1 MLVALGLVAM
11 AGPSSP
17 PATSQDCQPLG
28 FASDVVPIH
37 YIARDDPSPR
47 GFIVFVAH
55 RRGC

>member
-17 PATSQDCQPLG
+17 PATSRQTLG
-28 FASDVVPIH
+28 FASEVVPIH